1 MGLLMSRSK
10 RLKQNTIYSLIL
22 EITTIVCGFIL
33 PRLILTAF
41 GSETNGLVNSITQF
55 LAIIAFLELGVGAV
69 VQSSL
74 YKPLSESNNTK
85 VSQIIVSA
93 NRFYRTIALVLLVYV
108 IVLISIYPFIS
119 HSDFSWLF
127 TGTLIAAMSV
137 SAFAQY
143 YFGVVDRLLL
153 TADQRGYIQYNA
165 QTITLIANT
174 IACFILIKLG
184 ASIQL
189 VKLTTSI
196 IYLLRP
202 LFLRWYVNN
211 HYSIDRRITYA
222 EEPIRQKWN
231 GIAQHVAAVVL
242 NNTDNI
248 VLTIFSTLSNV
259 SIYSIYYLV
268 VSGVKQ
274 LFTSLTGGIQALLG
288 ELWAKEE
295 TENLLKTF
303 NWTEWSL
310 HTGGVFV
317 FGCTASL
324 IVPFVKIYTSGI
336 NDANYIVPTFALLL
350 TLANGLHC
358 LRLPYNIMILAVGHY
373 KQTQSNYIIAASLNI
388 IISIIAVNFLGLIGV
403 AIGTL
408 VAMTY
413 QTIWMAWYDSKHLLH
428 RSLKYFAKQI
438 LVDSII
444 FICSFLTCKYLLN
457 SDINSAIEWI
467 VLAIEAMS
475 IWFVISLVF
484 NTMFYSSQIK
494 TLARNMNKIVH

>member
-1 MGLLMSRSK
+1 MSRSK

-74 YKPLSESNNTK
+74 YKPLSDSDNTK

-93 NRFYRTIALVLLVYV
+93 NRFYKTIAFVLMGYVLVL
-108 IVLISIYPFIS
+108 IGIYPFIS

-127 TGTLIAAMSV
+127 SGTLIAAMSV

-165 QTITLIANT
+165 QSLTLIANT
-174 IACFILIKLG
+174 IACFVLIKLES
-184 ASIQL
+184 SIQL
-189 VKLTTSI
+189 VKLTTSL

-211 HYSIDRRITYA
+211 HYSIDRKITYE
-222 EEPIRQKWN
+222 EEPITQKWN
-231 GIAQHVAAVVL
+231 GVAQHVAAVVL

-248 VLTIFSTLSNV
+248 VLTLFSTLSNV

-268 VSGVKQ
+268 VAGVKQ

-288 ELWAKEE
+288 ELWAKKE
-295 TENLLKTF
+295 TENLQKTF

-324 IVPFVKIYTSGI
+324 IVPFVKVYTSGV

-373 KQTQSNYIIAASLNI
+373 KQTQSNYIIAATLNI

-413 QTIWMAWYDSKHLLH
+413 QTIWMAWYDSTHLID
-428 RSLKYFAKQI
+428 RSLKLFAKQM
-438 LVDSII
+438 LVDVAVFASAFVVCKNVINGDISNFGQWII
-444 FICSFLTCKYLLN
+444 LAFEAVAIWFAISLLLN
-457 SDINSAIEWI
+457 SIFYREQVVTLFRN
-467 VLAIEAMS
+467 VKRK
-475 IWFVISLVF
+475 LVR
-484 NTMFYSSQIK
+484 S
-494 TLARNMNKIVH
+494 